1 MQISKNFTLA
11 ELTKT
16 SIRGIENE
24 PDEAQ
29 LAALTLLT
37 NTILQ
42 PLRDKIGPV
51 MINSGFRS
59 EKVNK
64 KIGGASTSQHT
75 KGEAADIE
83 TPAMSNYEL
92 AKYIIANFDFD
103 QLILEFASKEDPRA
117 GWVHVSYKETGN
129 RKSVLLAQTIKGKT
143 VYTNGLPKWD

>member
-16 SIRGIENE
+16 SIRGLEND

-29 LAALTLLT
+29 LAALKVLVE
-37 NTILQ
+37 NVLQ
-42 PLRDKIGPV
+42 PLRDKIGPI
-51 MINSGFRS
+51 MINSAFRS

-64 KIGGASTSQHT
+64 KIGGAPSSQHT

-103 QLILEFASKEDPRA
+103 QIILEFASNEDPRA
-117 GWVHVSYKETGN
+117 GWVHVSFKEKGN
-129 RKSVLLAQTIKGKT
+129 RKSVLTAQTVKGKT